1 MKALF
6 SVAST
11 VPFARIVREQRR
23 WLVPLLT
30 VIAFNIGVLLAV
42 VMPMSRSVESGERG
56 AAVAARSLT
65 EATADLQD
73 AQATTDL
80 DTFYREVLPS
90 DLATARRITHLKLS
104 QMAREHD
111 VAFERSKSTPEAQKN
126 SDLERLQVSYELS
139 GNWDAIRQ
147 FIYRIETG
155 REFVVIDNVVLAE
168 GSDSSAPLSLT
179 LELSTYYR
187 VGGHDR

>member
-1 MKALF
+1 
-6 SVAST
+6 VD
-11 VPFARIVREQRR
+11 
-23 WLVPLLT
+23 
-30 VIAFNIGVLLAV
+30 
-42 VMPMSRSVESGERG
+42 SGERG

-73 AQATTDL
+73 AQATRDGQAQATSDL
-80 DTFYREVLPS
+80 DKFYREVLPS

-111 VAFERSKSTPEAQKN
+111 VAFERSRSTPEALKN
-126 SDLERLQVSYELS
+126 SDLEHLQVSYELS

-147 FIYRIETG
+147 FIYRVETG

-168 GSDSSAPLSLT
+168 GTDSSAPLSLR
-179 LELSTYYR
+179 LDLSTYYR